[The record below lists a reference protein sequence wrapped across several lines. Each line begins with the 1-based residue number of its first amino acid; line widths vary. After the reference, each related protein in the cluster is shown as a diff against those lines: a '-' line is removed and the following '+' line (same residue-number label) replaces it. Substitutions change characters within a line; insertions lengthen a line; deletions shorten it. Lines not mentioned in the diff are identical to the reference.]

1 MLIRG
6 TTPSIGFHIKTELD
20 LNEIAEIWITFKTRP
35 GIPKVHEKTYTI
47 EDVDIDAENKVINL
61 FMPQE
66 DTLEF
71 EDVPYEIQIRL
82 RTNDDMAFASKII
95 DEPIGRILKDGMI

>member
-20 LNEIAEIWITFKTRP
+20 LNNVAEIWITFKTRP

-82 RTNDDMAFASKII
+82 RMNDDMAFASKII